1 MIISRVEAERML
13 ETQAGAY
20 EAMANAWEQLKPAI
34 IAEAGRRVDANA
46 AKRINAAVPQLQ
58 INIEH
63 EAIYNGKKTN
73 IKAAFPYH
81 DDVFKYLAGYNYTT
95 DGDGN
100 KRRFP
105 KYSYVPNAGGYVVNH
120 SIIRAAGDPF
130 PVFSAELIDAICSVS
145 EKWAEHY
152 RDSAAELSAAIVDF
166 DRRINAY
173 NAAVE
178 AFKNA
183 SDAIPIEIFDVM
195 RTYNR
200 APATIEFGPYNVL
213 F

>member
-145 EKWAEHY
+145 ESGRNITAIAP
-152 RDSAAELSAAIVDF
+152 RNFPPRSSILTAALTHTTP
-166 DRRINAY
+166 RLKRLR
-173 NAAVE
+173 
-178 AFKNA
+178 
-183 SDAIPIEIFDVM
+183 M
-195 RTYNR
+195 L
-200 APATIEFGPYNVL
+200 ATRSL
-213 F
+213 